1 MNNKELIQIANAKLA
16 KVTKR
21 PDIVMHKGKGMY
33 IYDVEGKKYLDFI
46 AGWAVNSLGHSPKSV
61 AKALKKQ
68 SKTLINGS
76 PSFYNLPMIQFADLL
91 LKNTGFGRAFFC
103 SIGAEANE
111 GAIKIA
117 RKYGSL
123 FKKGAYEIITTLDSF
138 HGRTI
143 TTMAAS
149 GKPAFAKLYE
159 PKTKGF
165 PKSKFNDIKSV
176 KKLVTKK
183 TCAIMLELIQGEAGV
198 NEADAEYVT
207 ELRKLC
213 DKEDILLIF
222 DEIQTGMGRT
232 GKMYCYEHYGVEPDV
247 MTLAKGIG
255 AGFPL
260 AAVLA
265 KEKLNIFEPGE
276 QGGTYTGQPLAM
288 ATGIAVLKEL
298 QEGGVIKNCEKMSK
312 TIFSGLRELS
322 VKYEIENIRGIGLLI
337 GFDLKKSEG
346 SEFVDKCIKDGLLI
360 NSPQKKSIRLMPALI
375 ISEKEIDELFAI
387 LKRNLAMN

>member
-1 MNNKELIQIANAKLA
+1 MNNKQLIEIANAKLA

-33 IYDVEGKKYLDFI
+33 IYDVEGKKYLDFV
-46 AGWAVNSLGHSPKSV
+46 AGWAVNALGHSPKAV
-61 AKALKKQ
+61 AKALKEQ

-76 PSFYNLPMIQFADLL
+76 PSFYNLPMIEFADQL
-91 LKNTGFGRAFFC
+91 LKGTNFGRAFFC

-117 RKYGSL
+117 RKFGSVY
-123 FKKGAYEIITTLDSF
+123 KKGASDIITTLNSF
-138 HGRTI
+138 HGRTL

-149 GKPAFAKLYE
+149 GKAAFEKLFE

-165 PKSKFNDIKSV
+165 LKSKFNDIKSV

-183 TCAIMLELIQGEAGV
+183 TCAVMLELIQGEAGV
-198 NEADAEYVT
+198 FVADAEYVS

-232 GKMYCYEHYGVEPDV
+232 GKMFCYEHYGVEPDV

-288 ATGIAVLKEL
+288 AVGKAVLKEL
-298 QEGGVIKNCEKMSK
+298 RGGVIQNCEKMSRI
-312 TIFSGLRELS
+312 IFSMLRELS
-322 VKYEIENIRGIGLLI
+322 AKYEIENIRGMGLLI

-346 SEFVDKCIKDGLLI
+346 SEFVDKCLIDGLLI
-360 NSPQKKSIRLMPALI
+360 NSPQKKSIRLMPALTI
-375 ISEKEIDELFAI
+375 CEKEITELFAVM
-387 LKRNLAMN
+387 KKHLASN